1 MTFSSGEPMKPI
13 TVVGLVVCV
22 LLIGTVLT
30 RETKLAHADE
40 RESTEWKQLRP
51 GISVQ
56 RLWGKDEWPQ
66 VAVLKVSND
75 MYQKFTRNPAD
86 FINTNK
92 IFPVSVQD
100 PTGANVSAKAP
111 QESGGVWLVV
121 LVHGKT
127 STCYSAA
134 VPEPPE
140 QDQ

>member
-1 MTFSSGEPMKPI
+1 MKPI
-13 TVVGLVVCV
+13 TTIGLVVCV
-22 LLIGTVLT
+22 LLMGAVLK
-30 RETKLAHADE
+30 RDTKLAHADE
-40 RESTEWKQLRP
+40 TASKNWKQLGP

-75 MYQKFTRNPAD
+75 MYQNFTRNAAD

-111 QESGGVWLVV
+111 QESGGVWLVI
-121 LVHGKT
+121 LVHGRT

-140 QDQ
+140 HDQ